1 MKKVTPLTGRICFW
15 EIGCMQEQIS
25 TYRRSARESS
35 EKQKGREVLQREG
48 INLLIPSERV
58 NIANMRVPQLKR
70 EVFITIEEQPELQN
84 GFAIHVEEKII
95 SYLASERSTD
105 TNN

>member
-1 MKKVTPLTGRICFW
+1 M
-15 EIGCMQEQIS
+15 
-25 TYRRSARESS
+25 
-35 EKQKGREVLQREG
+35 
-48 INLLIPSERV
+48 IPSERV

-95 SYLASERSTD
+95 SYLANERSTD